1 MEASVR
7 SAGMEERLELLRQ
20 AHARCRP
27 SMRLLEWIQR
37 ESCALQR
44 RQVRNVDRC
53 DCRGLLRDQSEG
65 FKGRRQSRLRPGPE
79 YWSWKE
85 RQLALGLV
93 ACSTGGLAEGRSSE
107 EIHRLGD
114 EQTLPRTRRFEGRL
128 GQCASRH
135 AQVAL
140 RESRV
145 SEGRAFRQAYPG
157 VDQLG

>member
-27 SMRLLEWIQR
+27 SRRLLEWIQR
-37 ESCALQR
+37 ESRALQR

-79 YWSWKE
+79 YWSGKE

-93 ACSTGGLAEGRSSE
+93 ACGTSRLAEGRSSE

-114 EQTLPRTRRFEGRL
+114 EQTLSRTRRFEGRL
-128 GQCASRH
+128 GQRAARH

-140 RESRV
+140 
-145 SEGRAFRQAYPG
+145 
-157 VDQLG
+157 